1 MSDIKDNKEI
11 EELKESEARYNKP
24 CKPDN
29 LCCACKDG
37 PTVVK
42 NESQCEEKCCRPKT
56 VRCPDIREAK
66 CIPALID
73 RIYDCVCLE
82 SEQTR
87 CAKDKTFEI
96 IWADT
101 KNQADLVGKEVC
113 INTITLQ
120 YDCLGIK
127 EDKIQTEIGLN
138 LPVLL
143 KKDQCSVCST
153 LGCDEI
159 FTEYSGSLACIGT
172 GCCEKGR
179 TRKVCQSDIKPA
191 SCNLYIIVEGTAGC
205 IPFKARYIVNDLT
218 NGYGYGPDYGH
229 GPGPGHKPD
238 KGLGFKEVDF
248 FGQICLPD
256 DRKKVNLRAI
266 FDVCLS
272 VPCVAPKCAVKQLMP
287 QPPCHKD
294 INETHGL
301 EENGAQAIGR
311 PPMQQVYGFDANI
324 FASLL
329 VTEKLYVVVKD
340 EVAVYTTPNTL
351 SCTNGGFTS
360 NCESKC

>member
-11 EELKESEARYNKP
+11 EEVKESEARKNKP
-24 CKPDN
+24 CKLDN
-29 LCCACKDG
+29 LCCTCQTG
-37 PTVVK
+37 PTVIK

-127 EDKIQTEIGLN
+127 EDDIPTEIGLN
-138 LPVLL
+138 QTVTL
-143 KKDQCSVCST
+143 KKDSCSACST
-153 LGCDEI
+153 SGCENI
-159 FTEYSGSLACIGT
+159 YTEYSGSLSCVGT
-172 GCCEKGR
+172 GCCENGR
-179 TRKVCQSDIKPA
+179 TRKVCQSDITPD
-191 SCNLYIIVEGTAGC
+191 SCYLYIIVEGTAGC
-205 IPFKARYIVNDLT
+205 TPFKAKYLVDNLAD
-218 NGYGYGPDYGH
+218 NNA
-229 GPGPGHKPD
+229 
-238 KGLGFKEVDF
+238 GLGFKDVDF
-248 FGQICLPD
+248 FGQVCLPD

-266 FDVCLS
+266 FDLCVS

-287 QPPCHKD
+287 QPPCHKE

>member
-1 MSDIKDNKEI
+1 MSEIKDNKEI
-11 EELKESEARYNKP
+11 EEVTESEARQNKP
-24 CKPDN
+24 SKPDN
-29 LCCACKDG
+29 LCCTCQNG
-37 PTVVK
+37 PTTIK
-42 NESQCEEKCCRPKT
+42 KESQCKEQCCRPKT

-66 CIPALID
+66 CIPALIE

-87 CAKDKTFEI
+87 CAKDKEFI
-96 IWADT
+96 IDT
-101 KNQADLVGKEVC
+101 GTENLSALVGKEVC

-127 EDKIQTEIGLN
+127 EDKIHTEIGLN

-153 LGCDEI
+153 PNCEDI
-159 FTEYSGSLACIGT
+159 FTEYSGSIACVGT
-172 GCCEKGR
+172 GCCENGR

-205 IPFKARYIVNDLT
+205 TPFRARYKVNDLT
-218 NGYGYGPDYGH
+218 NSHGSGQGNDYGH

-248 FGQICLPD
+248 FGQVCLPD
-256 DRKKVNLRAI
+256 DRKKVNLRSI

-287 QPPCHKD
+287 HKEV
-294 INETHGL
+294 NEIQGL
-301 EENGAQAIGR
+301 EENETQVTG
-311 PPMQQVYGFDANI
+311 PKPMQYGFDANI
-324 FASLL
+324 FATLL

>member
-11 EELKESEARYNKP
+11 EEVKESESRKNNP

-29 LCCACKDG
+29 LCCTCQTG
-37 PTVVK
+37 PTVIK

-73 RIYDCVCLE
+73 RIYDYVCLE

-96 IWADT
+96 IWAGTD
-101 KNQADLVGKEVC
+101 NYYDLVGKEVC

-127 EDKIQTEIGLN
+127 NENIETEIGLN
-138 LPVLL
+138 QTVTLQ
-143 KKDQCSVCST
+143 KDPCSQCSNPKCPQ
-153 LGCDEI
+153 I
-159 FTEYSGSLACIGT
+159 YTEYNGSIPCSGK
-172 GCCEKGR
+172 GCWENGR
-179 TRKVCQSDIKPA
+179 TRKVCQSDIIPD
-191 SCNLYIIVEGTAGC
+191 SCFLYIIVEGTAGC
-205 IPFKARYIVNDLT
+205 IPFKAQYLVDNLAD
-218 NGYGYGPDYGH
+218 NANP
-229 GPGPGHKPD
+229 
-238 KGLGFKEVDF
+238 GLGFKYVDF
-248 FGQICLPD
+248 FGQVCLPD
-256 DRKKVNLRAI
+256 DRRKVNLRSM
-266 FDVCLS
+266 FDVCVS
-272 VPCVAPKCAVKQLMP
+272 VPCVAPKSTIEL
-287 QPPCHKD
+287 
-294 INETHGL
+294 NENAGEYEFT
-301 EENGAQAIGR
+301 
-311 PPMQQVYGFDANI
+311 ANI

-351 SCTNGGFTS
+351 VATNGGFTS
-360 NCESKC
+360 NCEA